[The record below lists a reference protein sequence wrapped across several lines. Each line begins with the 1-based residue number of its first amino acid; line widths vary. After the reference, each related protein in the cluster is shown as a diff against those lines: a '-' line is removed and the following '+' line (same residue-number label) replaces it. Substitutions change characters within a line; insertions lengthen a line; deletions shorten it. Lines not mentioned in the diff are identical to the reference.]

1 MIKVAILPADSYIVI
16 NKTILNDQDR
26 KLLIMLYQPI
36 VGSVSINLYF
46 SLWASL
52 DQIEVLS
59 SVMTHHHL
67 LTSMGVGLSELVE
80 AREKLEAIGL
90 LRTYIKKDSVNNY
103 VYELYSPICAND
115 FLNNPLLSTVLYST
129 VGGTEF
135 DRIVEYFK
143 VMNFPLSDYENITC
157 SFNEVFE
164 SSNLTTKEF
173 GCIQKT
179 NRQKIKVISKVDI
192 DNVISSIAEE
202 LLNFRSI
209 TKDIREL
216 ITNLSFVYDLN
227 DDDLSEI
234 IRNSINEK
242 RTIDKEKLMTNCRN
256 YYELEHS
263 GKLPNLIYRNQP
275 EYLRNPVGDT
285 SSRGKIIYQFETT
298 SPHDYLA
305 MKNGGTRLNKNELS
319 TLEYLSLDMKLKPG
333 VINVLIDY
341 VLKINENKL
350 IRPFI
355 EVIAS
360 QWKRSKIETVEGAM
374 KIAEEEYKNRKQK
387 TKKTSSKNILDKPD
401 WLDKDISAEMP
412 TAIEIQE
419 MEDMLKEYR

>member
-26 KLLIMLYQPI
+26 KLLMMLYQPI
-36 VGSVSINLYF
+36 IGSTSINLYF
-46 SLWASL
+46 SLWTSL
-52 DQIEVLS
+52 DRNEVLS

-67 LTSMGVGLSELVE
+67 LTSMGISLTELVE

-90 LRTYIKKDSVNNY
+90 LKTYIKKDSVNNY
-103 VYELYSPICAND
+103 VYELYSPISAYN
-115 FLNNPLLSTVLYST
+115 FLNNPILSTVLYNT

-135 DRIVEYFK
+135 ERIVEYFK
-143 VMNFPLSDYENITC
+143 VLEFPLNGYENITC

-173 GCIQKT
+173 DCIQKT
-179 NRQKIKVISKVDI
+179 SKHKINVISKVDI
-192 DNVISSIAEE
+192 DNVISLIPEE
-202 LLNFRSI
+202 LLNLKSV

-216 ITNLSFVYDLN
+216 ITNLSFLYDLN

-234 IRNSINEK
+234 IRNSIDEK
-242 RTIDKEKLMTNCRN
+242 RTIDKEKLMISCRN

-263 GKLPNLIYRNQP
+263 GKLPSLIYRNQP
-275 EYLRNPVGDT
+275 EYLRKPVGDT
-285 SSRGKIIYQFETT
+285 SKRGKIVYQFETT
-298 SPHDYLA
+298 SPHDFLA
-305 MKNGGTRLNKNELS
+305 MKNGGTRLSKAELAI
-319 TLEYLSLDMKLKPG
+319 LEYLSLDMQLKPG

-360 QWKRSKIETVEGAM
+360 QWKRSKIETVENAM
-374 KIAEEEYKNRKQK
+374 RIAEEEYKNRNHKP
-387 TKKTSSKNILDKPD
+387 KKSEGKIVVDKPD
-401 WLDKDISAEMP
+401 WLDKEIEAEAP
-412 TAIEIQE
+412 TDIEIEE
-419 MEDMLKEYR
+419 MEEMFKEYR

>member
-26 KLLIMLYQPI
+26 KLLMMLYQPI
-36 VGSVSINLYF
+36 VGSISINLYF
-46 SLWASL
+46 SLWTSL
-52 DQIEVLS
+52 DRNEVLS

-90 LRTYIKKDSVNNY
+90 LKTYFKKDSVNNY
-103 VYELYSPICAND
+103 VYELYSPINAND
-115 FLNNPLLSTVLYST
+115 FLNNPILSTILYST

-143 VMNFPLSDYENITC
+143 VLKFPLNDYENITC
-157 SFNEVFE
+157 TFNEVFE
-164 SSNLTTKEF
+164 SSNLTTKEL
-173 GCIQKT
+173 GGIQKT
-179 NRQKIKVISKVDI
+179 NRQKLKVISKTDI
-192 DNVISSIAEE
+192 DNVISLIPEE

-216 ITNLSFVYDLN
+216 IINLSFVYDLN

-242 RTIDKEKLMTNCRN
+242 RSIDKDKLTMNCRN

-263 GKLPNLIYRNQP
+263 GKLPSLIYRNQP
-275 EYLRNPVGDT
+275 EYLRKPVGDT
-285 SSRGKIIYQFETT
+285 SKRGKIIYQFETT
-298 SPHDYLA
+298 SPHDFLA
-305 MKNGGTRLNKNELS
+305 MKNGGTRLNKNELA

-360 QWKRSKIETVEGAM
+360 QWKRSKIETVESAM
-374 KIAEEEYKNRKQK
+374 KIAEEEYKNRNQK
-387 TKKTSSKNILDKPD
+387 VKKSNSKTIIDKPD
-401 WLDKDISAEMP
+401 WLDKEIVTKAP
-412 TAIEIQE
+412 TAERKKE
-419 MEDMLKEYR
+419 MEDILNKYR